1 MKQSS
6 FDIRLSNAEAIVLLE
21 LARRLRDEASLAD
34 QLNPAE
40 QVVVTNLTEVLGTAL
55 YAAGTVNG

>member
-1 MKQSS
+1 VNQSS

-21 LARRLRDEASLAD
+21 LARRLSDEPGLSD

-40 QVVVTNLTEVLGTAL
+40 QVVVTNLTEVLADAL
-55 YAAGTVNG
+55 HATGTV

>member
-1 MKQSS
+1 MNQSS

-21 LARRLRDEASLAD
+21 LARRLRDERGLSD

-40 QVVVTNLTEVLGTAL
+40 QVVVTNLTEVLADAL
-55 YAAGTVNG
+55 QASGRL

>member
-1 MKQSS
+1 VNQSS

-21 LARRLRDEASLAD
+21 LARRLRDEPALSD

-40 QVVVTNLTEVLGTAL
+40 QVVVTNLTEVLAGAL
-55 YAAGTVNG
+55 HATGAV